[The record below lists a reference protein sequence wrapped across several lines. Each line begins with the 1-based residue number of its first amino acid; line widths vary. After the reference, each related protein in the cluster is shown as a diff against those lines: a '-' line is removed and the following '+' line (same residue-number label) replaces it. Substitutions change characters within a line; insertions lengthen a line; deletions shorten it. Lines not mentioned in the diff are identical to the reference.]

1 MNVMPNVRKS
11 ASYFVKQSLALCL
24 VMLGIAA
31 CTSTRPLSAA
41 DSAAAKR
48 AIVQVLTVQTAA
60 WNRGDL
66 PGYMQGYWQSD
77 SLVFIGKKGLTYGW
91 QPTLANYQKSYP
103 DRAAMGQLYFSGLR
117 VTLLG
122 TDAAQVVGRWHLART
137 GGLSDLQGHYLLVL
151 RKVQGQWVIVADH
164 SS

>member
-1 MNVMPNVRKS
+1 MPNVKKYKISWLRC
-11 ASYFVKQSLALCL
+11 FGALTITL
-24 VMLGIAA
+24 FLAA
-31 CTSTRPLSAA
+31 CTSTRPPSAA
-41 DSAAAKR
+41 DTVAAKR
-48 AIVQVLTVQTAA
+48 AIVEVLTVQAAA

-103 DRAAMGQLYFSGLR
+103 DKAAMGQLDFSGLR

-122 TDAAQVVGRWHLART
+122 AEAAQVVGRWHLART
-137 GGLSDLQGHYLLVL
+137 GGLTDLQGHYLLVL
-151 RKVQGQWVIVADH
+151 RKVRGQWVIVADH